1 MSFNW
6 SDYQLKSFVVIGLFL
21 WPGTLDNICNKIS
34 RDRSK
39 TNKKETKFNND
50 PVKTVTEGINI

>member
-39 TNKKETKFNND
+39 TNKKETKINND
-50 PVKTVTEGINI
+50 PVKTVRY